1 MKQLAI
7 ALSIA
12 LSVAVAMA
20 ALAPIAAGINSSPT
34 AITIQRNPDFH
45 GTVQSSD
52 QCRIDRPVVLKK
64 EKSGFDKTI
73 GHDRADADG
82 SWVITPQ
89 PLQQGDY
96 YAKAKRTVLE
106 DGHICKRGVSQ
117 TVQIGPGV

>member
-1 MKQLAI
+1 MKRLGI
-7 ALSIA
+7 ALSAII
-12 LSVAVAMA
+12 VIA
-20 ALAPIAAGINSSPT
+20 ALGATTAGAINSSRT
-34 AITIQRNPDFH
+34 SITIQRSPDFH
-45 GTVQSSD
+45 GTVQSD
-52 QCRIDRPVVLKK
+52 PQCQIDRPVVLKK
-64 EKSGFDKTI
+64 EKSGFDKTV

-117 TVQIGPGV
+117 TIQIGPGV